1 MEEKTCP
8 HCQKVYSWKK
18 GLDRHLQECVG
29 NLAFP
34 DSHSGYQCALDRIG
48 KLPVKVPPKKKFKC
62 PQCPRRYQWKSTMLR
77 HIRTECGF
85 SPQFQCPYC
94 PQRTIRKDNLV
105 MHINRKHGPGMLNF
119 T

>member
-1 MEEKTCP
+1 M
-8 HCQKVYSWKK
+8 QLIYY
-18 GLDRHLQECVG
+18 VG